1 MVVRVQTS
9 IFFPATISDHA
20 KKASTQCKEPDPR
33 PSIRALLN
41 PPTYRVFP
49 MIYPGFEWWRLLG
62 GDVPPRGPPDRVA
75 AGVCSESKAK
85 AAYGRPSHGALPNRA
100 GGILLL
106 SSWIRALQL
115 ACILNVLRSSWLL
128 QLVGDFKCKKLSCSV
143 KLDAAIVL
151 QPLFAASHWKQLPVM
166 SGTFAKGSI
175 RCAG

>member
-1 MVVRVQTS
+1 MVVRFQTS

-41 PPTYRVFP
+41 PPTARVFP
-49 MIYPGFEWWRLLG
+49 MIYPGFGWWRLLG

-115 ACILNVLRSSWLL
+115 ACILNLLRSSWLL
-128 QLVGDFKCKKLSCSV
+128 RAVVSN
-143 KLDAAIVL
+143 LDAAIVL